1 MQLKLVR
8 MEAVHTLNKVNN
20 KGMTLVELL
29 VSVALLTGV
38 MVFMYR
44 LISDVKFQKK
54 KIDTKYS
61 NYMKIQE
68 IEYTVTD
75 YINKINAL
83 SKNDGNASVVLAEGS
98 GGYGVDERK
107 ILDAF
112 AYGIHDLKS
121 EQSPLI
127 IRKSCGLGC
136 NGITIK
142 AYVNYNNNSGIIQVK
157 HAHISD
163 HNIYELIGYD
173 RISSGSTMNT
183 WKFENTKKIMGCS
196 SAIRE
201 NNNAIQII
209 RKYYIINKDSQIAG
223 VIEIPFRISN
233 INAIVYGGTCEE
245 QYTSGSDTVYRLK
258 KDCDKNGIYDIISEN
273 NCDSSNFKTA
283 LEKARSS
290 YSY

>member
-1 MQLKLVR
+1 MQLKLMR

-29 VSVALLTGV
+29 VSVVLLTGV

-44 LISDVKFQKK
+44 LISDVKSQKK

-83 SKNDGNASVVLAEGS
+83 SKNDGNASVVLAEGF
-98 GGYGVDERK
+98 GGSK
-107 ILDAF
+107 IENRRIEDAF
-112 AYGIHDLKS
+112 AYGIHDLKP

-127 IRKSCGLGC
+127 IKNDCELGC
-136 NGITIK
+136 NGIIIK
-142 AYVNYNNNSGIIQVK
+142 TYNSGIIQVR

-163 HNIYELIGYD
+163 HGIYESIGYN
-173 RISSGSTMNT
+173 RIPFSVSTMNT

-245 QYTSGSDTVYRLK
+245 QYASGSYRLK

>member
-1 MQLKLVR
+1 M
-8 MEAVHTLNKVNN
+8 NKVNN

-29 VSVALLTGV
+29 VSVVLLTGV

-83 SKNDGNASVVLAEGS
+83 SKNGGNASVVLAEGS
-98 GGYGVDERK
+98 GGIGIDNRW
-107 ILDAF
+107 IGDAF
-112 AYGIHDLKS
+112 AYGIHEPKS
-121 EQSPLI
+121 EQSPLLI
-127 IRKSCGLGC
+127 KKGCEGFPC
-136 NGITIK
+136 NGIIIK
-142 AYVNYNNNSGIIQVK
+142 AYNSGIIQLK

-163 HNIYELIGYD
+163 HYIYERNGYD
-173 RISSGSTMNT
+173 RISPGSTMNT

-201 NNNAIQII
+201 NNNDIQII

-233 INAIVYGGTCEE
+233 IKAIVYGGTCEE
-245 QYTSGSDTVYRLK
+245 QYTLGSEPLYRLK
-258 KDCDKNGIYDIISEN
+258 ENCDKNGIYDIIPEN
-273 NCDSSNFKTA
+273 NCDSRDFETA

>member
-1 MQLKLVR
+1 MQLKLVG
-8 MEAVHTLNKVNN
+8 MEAVHPLNKVNN

-29 VSVALLTGV
+29 VSVVLLTGV

-83 SKNDGNASVVLAEGS
+83 SKNGGNASVVLAEGF
-98 GGYGVDERK
+98 GGSTIENRR
-107 ILDAF
+107 IEDAF
-112 AYGIHDLKS
+112 AYGIHEPKS
-121 EQSPLI
+121 EQSPLLI
-127 IRKSCGLGC
+127 KKGCEGFPC
-136 NGITIK
+136 NGIIIK
-142 AYVNYNNNSGIIQVK
+142 AYNSGIIQVK
-157 HAHISD
+157 HAHISA
-163 HNIYELIGYD
+163 HNIYESIGYN
-173 RISSGSTMNT
+173 RISTGSTMNT

-201 NNNAIQII
+201 NNNDIQII

-233 INAIVYGGTCEE
+233 IKAIVYGGTCEE
-245 QYTSGSDTVYRLK
+245 QYTLGSEPLYRLK
-258 KDCDKNGIYDIISEN
+258 ENCDKNGIYDIIPEN
-273 NCDSSNFKTA
+273 NCDSSDFKTA

>member
-1 MQLKLVR
+1 M
-8 MEAVHTLNKVNN
+8 NKVNN

-29 VSVALLTGV
+29 VSVVLLTGV

-83 SKNDGNASVVLAEGS
+83 SKNDGNASVVLAEGF
-98 GGYGVDERK
+98 GGSK
-107 ILDAF
+107 IENRRIEDAF
-112 AYGIHDLKS
+112 AYGIHDLKP
-121 EQSPLI
+121 EQNSLI
-127 IRKSCGLGC
+127 IKDECELGC
-136 NGITIK
+136 NGIIIK
-142 AYVNYNNNSGIIQVK
+142 TLNSGIIQLK

-163 HNIYELIGYD
+163 HDIYESIGYN
-173 RISSGSTMNT
+173 RIPSGSTMNT

-201 NNNAIQII
+201 NNNDIQII

-233 INAIVYGGTCEE
+233 IKAIVYGGTCEE
-245 QYTSGSDTVYRLK
+245 QYTLGSEPLYRHRLK
-258 KDCDKNGIYDIISEN
+258 ENCDKNGIYDIIPEN

>member
-1 MQLKLVR
+1 M
-8 MEAVHTLNKVNN
+8 NKVNN

-29 VSVALLTGV
+29 VSVVLLTGV

-44 LISDVKFQKK
+44 LISDVKSQKK

-83 SKNDGNASVVLAEGS
+83 SKNDGNASVVLAEGF
-98 GGYGVDERK
+98 GGSK
-107 ILDAF
+107 IENRRIEDAF
-112 AYGIHDLKS
+112 AYGIHEPKS
-121 EQSPLI
+121 EQSPLLI
-127 IRKSCGLGC
+127 NDKCDGLDC
-136 NGITIK
+136 NGIIIK
-142 AYVNYNNNSGIIQVK
+142 TYNSGIIQLK
-157 HAHISD
+157 NAHISD
-163 HNIYELIGYD
+163 HYIYEGNGYD
-173 RISSGSTMNT
+173 HISTDSTSTMNT

-201 NNNAIQII
+201 NNNDIQII

-233 INAIVYGGTCEE
+233 IKAIVYGGTCEE
-245 QYTSGSDTVYRLK
+245 QYTLGSEPLYRHRLK
-258 KDCDKNGIYDIISEN
+258 ENCDKNGIYDIIPEN

-283 LEKARSS
+283 LEKAISS